1 MKRKSMLPTPVD
13 LTLDEIQSR
22 FGTDEKAR
30 QYLEE
35 IRWPNSVVCP
45 HCKNADQKRIWEIQS
60 NEAAKIR
67 AGLYQCAECKK
78 QFTVTVGTIFE
89 DSHIPLRKWLVAW
102 YLLCSSKKGIS
113 SLQIQ
118 RMLGLGSYRTALFMM
133 HRIRYALAHP
143 GFTGMLKGVVEV
155 DETFVGGKTTGQG
168 KQGRK
173 TTGNKSCVV
182 SLVERGG
189 NARSLVLDRVTGQ
202 SLRNAIMEHVQD
214 GSVVVTDDY
223 FGYRGMPKIFTHKTV
238 KHSANEYLR
247 KEKGLNVH
255 TNTVES
261 KFSLLKRGII
271 GTFHQVSK
279 KHLPLYLAEF
289 DHRFNHRKSTDGER
303 TVSALKC
310 AEGKRS
316 DAQATK
322 TGLEKMT
329 NKPTVGV
336 GPTPPS
342 QTECFSRIN

>member
-35 IRWPNSVVCP
+35 IRWPNGVACP
-45 HCKNADQKRIWEIQS
+45 HCKNADPKRIWEIKE
-60 NEAAKIR
+60 NRAKKIR
-67 AGLYQCAECKK
+67 AGLYHCAACNK

-133 HRIRYALAHP
+133 HRIRYALSNPA
-143 GFTGMLKGVVEV
+143 FTGMLKGVVEV
-155 DETFVGGKTTGQG
+155 DETYIGGKAKNVGSGSKEG
-168 KQGRK
+168 K
-173 TTGNKSCVV
+173 TCVV

-189 NARSLVLDRVTGQ
+189 NARSLVLDRVTSANLKG
-202 SLRNAIMEHVQD
+202 AIMDHVQD

-223 FGYRGMPKIFTHKTV
+223 FGYRRLPKIFTHRPV
-238 KHSANEYLR
+238 KHSAKEYAR
-247 KEKGLNVH
+247 KERELTVH
-255 TNTVES
+255 TNTAES
-261 KFSLLKRGII
+261 KFSLLKRGIM

-289 DHRFNHRKSTDGER
+289 DHRYNHRKTTDGAR
-303 TVSALKC
+303 TISAFKLP
-310 AEGKRS
+310 EGKRL
-316 DAQATK
+316 T
-322 TGLEKMT
+322 
-329 NKPTVGV
+329 
-336 GPTPPS
+336 
-342 QTECFSRIN
+342 

>member
-1 MKRKSMLPTPVD
+1 MLPTPAD

-35 IRWPNSVVCP
+35 IRWQNGVVCP
-45 HCKNADQKRIWEIQS
+45 HCKNADQKRIWEIKENPS
-60 NEAAKIR
+60 KKIR
-67 AGLYQCAECKK
+67 AGLHHCAECKK

-118 RMLGLGSYRTALFMM
+118 RMLGLGSYHTALFMM
-133 HRIRYALAHP
+133 HRIRYALAQP
-143 GFTGMLKGVVEV
+143 AFTGMLKGVVEM
-155 DETFVGGKTTGQG
+155 DETYVGGKATGS
-168 KQGRK
+168 RK
-173 TTGNKSCVV
+173 TGRSWDSNKTCVV

-189 NARSLVLDRVTGQ
+189 KARSLVLDRVTSENLHG
-202 SLRNAIMEHVQD
+202 AIMEHVQD
-214 GSVVVTDDY
+214 GSTVVTDD
-223 FGYRGMPKIFTHKTV
+223 FMGYRNMPKIFTHKSV
-238 KHSANEYLR
+238 KHSVKEYVR
-247 KEKGLNVH
+247 KEKDLKVH

-303 TVSALKC
+303 TVSALKL
-310 AEGKRS
+310 AEGKRL
-316 DAQATK
+316 TLK
-322 TGLEKMT
+322 PLKKGLK
-329 NKPTVGV
+329 K
-336 GPTPPS
+336 
-342 QTECFSRIN
+342 

>member
-1 MKRKSMLPTPVD
+1 MLPTPED

-22 FGTDEKAR
+22 FSTDESAR
-30 QYLEE
+30 RYLEE
-35 IRWPNSVVCP
+35 IRWGNGVVCP
-45 HCKNADQKRIWEIQS
+45 HCKNTDQKRIWEIKA
-60 NEAAKIR
+60 NESAKIR

-143 GFTGMLKGVVEV
+143 AFTGMLKGVVEV
-155 DETFVGGKTTGQG
+155 DEVYLGGRRLGR
-168 KQGRK
+168 GRK
-173 TTGNKSCVV
+173 VGKENKVCVV

-189 NARSLVLDRVTGQ
+189 KARSMVLDRVTAENLKG
-202 SLRNAIMEHVQD
+202 AIMEHVED

-223 FGYRGMPKIFTHKTV
+223 FGYRKLPKIYKHKSV
-238 KHSANEYLR
+238 KHSAEEYVR
-247 KEKGLNVH
+247 REKGMKVH
-255 TNTVES
+255 TNNVES
-261 KFSLLKRGII
+261 KFSLLRRGMI

-289 DHRFNHRKSTDGER
+289 DHRFNHRKNTDGER
-303 TVSALKC
+303 TIAALKC
-310 AEGKRS
+310 AEGKRL
-316 DAQATK
+316 T
-322 TGLEKMT
+322 L
-329 NKPTVGV
+329 KPLKRGAA
-336 GPTPPS
+336 
-342 QTECFSRIN
+342 